1 MANGEFAMIY
11 KTPYETKAY
20 EYATKI
26 VNGDIISSK
35 DVYNCCKRFINDIE
49 NANNEDYQYYFDLE
63 KATNI

>member
-1 MANGEFAMIY
+1 M
-11 KTPYETKAY
+11 KLKYETKAY

-49 NANNEDYQYYFDLE
+49 KAKNDDYPYYFDY
-63 KATNI
+63 